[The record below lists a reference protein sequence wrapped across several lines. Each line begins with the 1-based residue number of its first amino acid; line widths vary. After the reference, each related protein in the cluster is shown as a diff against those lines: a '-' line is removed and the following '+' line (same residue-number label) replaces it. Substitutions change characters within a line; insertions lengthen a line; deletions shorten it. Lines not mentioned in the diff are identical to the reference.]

1 MKNILLA
8 CGTGIVTSTAVSQ
21 RLQKALNE
29 KGWEGKYKITQCKIA
44 EVPAKSSS
52 ADLCVATTQV
62 VADDVKCPVIMG
74 IAFLT
79 GRGTEPVLEE
89 IIKILES

>member
-8 CGTGIVTSTAVSQ
+8 CATGIVTSTAVHQ

-29 KGWEGKYKITQCKIA
+29 KGWEGKYKITQCKIT
-44 EVPAKSSS
+44 EVPSKSEA

-62 VADDVKCPVIMG
+62 SGDIKCPVIQG
-74 IAFLT
+74 VVFLT
-79 GRGTEPVLEE
+79 GRGVEPVLAE
-89 IIKILES
+89 IIKHLEA